1 METRADGSSS
11 SSKASVT
18 WAKGGS
24 AVILAMTP
32 TTITLRSTVPSPP
45 GSRIEG
51 TLDAA
56 EGEGAV
62 TGLVRVKIHG
72 SRRQEDG
79 SFVLE
84 GRPLDMTKELRERIE
99 ARIG

>member
-1 METRADGSSS
+1 METRADGSGS

-51 TLDAA
+51 TFG
-56 EGEGAV
+56 EGEGGAS
-62 TGLVRVKIHG
+62 GLVRVKIHG

-99 ARIG
+99 GRIG

>member
-1 METRADGSSS
+1 METGGDSSES
-11 SSKASVT
+11 TARVT

-51 TLDAA
+51 TFDA
-56 EGEGAV
+56 GEGAGGGA
-62 TGLVRVKIHG
+62 TGGLVRVKIHG

>member
-1 METRADGSSS
+1 METRADSSGSNST
-11 SSKASVT
+11 ARVT

-51 TLDAA
+51 TFDAG
-56 EGEGAV
+56 EGEGESA
-62 TGLVRVKIHG
+62 GLVRVKIHG

-99 ARIG
+99 SQIG